1 MNNQRRRFRPR
12 QQKNSFRRRSVS
24 HQNNNGHFKN
34 GSGNISF
41 VSKNPVSIEKAI
53 QRYEQLAKDALSAG
67 DPILSENYFQHAD
80 HFSRK
85 LKDLSSESKD
95 TIQNKN
101 NEKIK
106 QDTENN
112 VVQKIKDD
120 KIKADNS

>member
-12 QQKNSFRRRSVS
+12 QQKNGFRRRNIS

-41 VSKNPVSIEKAI
+41 VSRNPVSIEKAV

-67 DPILSENYFQHAD
+67 DPILSENYFQHAE

-85 LKDLSSESKD
+85 LKELGSESKE
-95 TIQNKN
+95 TIQTKN
-101 NEKIK
+101 NDKTK
-106 QDTENN
+106 QDSEN
-112 VVQKIKDD
+112 VVQKTEDN
-120 KIKADNS
+120 KIKPENS